1 MTAVEESKPYTAI
14 QRKIAG
20 GIIGLMMVPG
30 FALGG
35 VTIQALDK
43 LIPDFE
49 LTLIRIG
56 SKKSRIP
63 CALAHG
69 NYIVFA

>member
-1 MTAVEESKPYTAI
+1 MGPV

-20 GIIGLMMVPG
+20 GIIGLMMAPC

-49 LTLIRIG
+49 LTFIRIG
-56 SKKSRIP
+56 SKKSWTP
-63 CALAHG
+63 FALALG
-69 NYIVFA
+69 NCIAFA